1 MKKRIVN
8 LIFITIVS
16 WSFVSCTKDETKST
30 GSLITDTTLV
40 NPVANDNITTNPNV
54 SGDTAITVKWTSA
67 DFGYSASVVYV
78 LQIVKATD
86 SFDTTTPQ
94 SITIGTYNENSNT
107 THYFALSNTVLNTKL
122 YKLLG
127 NNISNSSSFKMRVF
141 GQPASQLATASNA
154 IKTYS
159 QEVVF
164 SSNVYDPILETPKIY
179 VFGNFGAASTFADW
193 DINMDGTSNSPLIYS
208 PASNEKYSGF
218 VYMNVASPLFKF
230 AKPTATDLNIK
241 GFATAPAGTSDGTI
255 VSSTDIST
263 GNVIAAPVS
272 STTKTY
278 YVTADWTNN
287 KYNITA
293 RKISIRGAAVGGAS
307 VAKSLDYVT
316 DSTSPY
322 YRMYVNTNVQLS
334 LGSAYIQL
342 KDNSVIAADRMG
354 IDPNNPYLAIS
365 PNSSSNVSNKM
376 VYGTSTPMNVTV
388 SGSYTIVLDLRNS
401 AVYNLRAIPNL
412 SLIHI

>member
-1 MKKRIVN
+1 MKKIILN
-8 LIFITIVS
+8 IIFIAIAILSV
-16 WSFVSCTKDETKST
+16 VSCTKDETKST
-30 GSLITDTTLV
+30 ATLITDTKLV
-40 NPVANDNITTNPNV
+40 NPVASDNIITNPNV

-78 LQIVKATD
+78 LQIVNSTD
-86 SFDTTTPQ
+86 SFSTSPQ
-94 SITIGTYNENSNT
+94 SITIGTFNENSNA
-107 THYFALSNTVLNTKL
+107 THAFALSNTVLNTKL

-127 NNISNSSSFKMRVF
+127 NTVSNSSSFKMRVF
-141 GQPASQLATASNA
+141 GQPVNQLAAAANA

-164 SSNVYDPILETPKIY
+164 TSNVYDPILETPKIY
-179 VFGNFGAASTFADW
+179 VFGNFGAASTYADW
-193 DINMDGTSNSPLIYS
+193 DINMDGTSNSPLIYA

-218 VYMNVASPLFKF
+218 IYMNVASPLFKF

-241 GFATAPAGTSDGTI
+241 GFATSPVGTSDGTI

-263 GNVIAAPVS
+263 GNVISAPVS

-287 KYNITA
+287 KYNITS
-293 RKISIRGAAVGGAS
+293 RKLSIRGTAVGGAS

-316 DSTSPY
+316 DPTSPY
-322 YRMYVNTNVQLS
+322 YRMYVNTNVTLS

-342 KDNSVIAADRMG
+342 KDNSIFAADRMG
-354 IDPNNPYLAIS
+354 IDPNNTYLQIS
-365 PNSSSNVSNKM
+365 PNSSSSLNNKM
-376 VYGTSTPMNVTV
+376 VYGASTPMNVTV

-401 AVYNLRAIPNL
+401 AVYNLRAIPN
-412 SLIHI
+412 